1 MLDKRERWIHY
12 YNIKVIPVPEDAP
25 NYSLLECL
33 RLLQMRVADMA
44 CYKLINKDQACMR
57 ISEIKISKDGSKA
70 AILFQYS
77 DSNVSDPAFSRLDSG
92 ELRHEP
98 KLEGEGVAVSAH
110 AMIYLSQDELR
121 PFDNL
126 MLLEDVPGIGKTKI
140 IPFLNSQLK
149 PLLTREYEDPTD
161 GVIKVCVPMV
171 VMEHHASQS
180 LKEDLEQ
187 GELRFIELVR
197 DETVQELDEDPYL
210 VEARSTI
217 RVKVA
222 PKSTGDGALDFV
234 NKCKGHFSKKGYN
247 TMKVVLHYPIGRSKE
262 LSVSVQFVKTQVNH
276 YLAAWSW

>member
-1 MLDKRERWIHY
+1 
-12 YNIKVIPVPEDAP
+12 
-25 NYSLLECL
+25 
-33 RLLQMRVADMA
+33 
-44 CYKLINKDQACMR
+44 
-57 ISEIKISKDGSKA
+57 
-70 AILFQYS
+70 
-77 DSNVSDPAFSRLDSG
+77 
-92 ELRHEP
+92 
-98 KLEGEGVAVSAH
+98 
-110 AMIYLSQDELR
+110 MIYLSQDELR

-247 TMKVVLHYPIGRSKE
+247 TMKVVLHYPIGKKQRTV
-262 LSVSVQFVKTQVNH
+262 SVSTVREDAGESLFGRMELVTCGVDLPQCSKSLH
-276 YLAAWSW
+276 EDLMKLILDLPK